1 MENVP
6 DIVTACIYLHNFCLI
21 HTDGFD
27 MQWAKQAEE
36 DMKQTR
42 IEVFGKLHNND
53 MFYIAETSIL
63 QMQSL

>member
-1 MENVP
+1 
-6 DIVTACIYLHNFCLI
+6 
-21 HTDGFD
+21 